1 MSDRKIL
8 TDQDKLGGEAYL
20 EDTRIRVSDVAV
32 KYERLGYTKE
42 ELLEA
47 YPRLDKDDVEKA
59 LNFYYRNK
67 ERFSSDA
74 GVKAV

>member
-8 TDQDKLGGEAYL
+8 NDEEKLGGEAYL
-20 EDTRIRVSDVAV
+20 EDTRIRVSDIAV
-32 KYERLGYTKE
+32 KYEKLGYSKE
-42 ELLEA
+42 ELLDA
-47 YPRLDKDDVEKA
+47 YTRLDKEDIEKA

-67 ERFSSDA
+67 ERFSDS